1 VANVPETVR
10 TIVGLRHRHTTRL
23 HPENS
28 ALLGALFAML
38 VVWPVLVRNNYA
50 IDVANNVATYVVLG
64 LGLNIVIGF
73 AGLLDLG
80 YVAFYAVGA
89 YTAAFLMTHLG
100 WSLWECLLA
109 SAALAA
115 GFGILLGAP
124 TLRLRGDY
132 LAIVTLGFG
141 EIIRISLNNLTSI
154 TGGPNGIQG
163 IPKPSLFGTTLNQPI
178 HFYYLLL
185 FLAVVAIF
193 VSGRL
198 ADSRVGRAWAY
209 LREDHLA
216 AEVMGVNAVR
226 YKLLAFAMGATWAGL
241 AGAIFVSRIGI
252 ATPESFILAES
263 ILIVTIVVI
272 GGMGSVRGVVA
283 GALAMLLLPE
293 LFRPLQTYRL
303 LLFGLAMILMMRF
316 RPEGLLPS
324 RRRQRELQEEPEPG
338 MPTRSGQEAMD
349 RGG

>member
-1 VANVPETVR
+1 VANLLDTVR
-10 TIVGLRHRHTTRL
+10 SIGRHRRTARWRPE
-23 HPENS
+23 HP
-28 ALLGALFAML
+28 ALLAAALLLL
-38 VVWPVLVRNNYA
+38 VVWPLLVRNNYA
-50 IDVANNVATYVVLG
+50 VDVANNVATYVVLG
-64 LGLNIVIGF
+64 LGLNIVIGY

-89 YTAAFLMTHLG
+89 YVAAFLITQLG
-100 WSLWECLLA
+100 WSLWECMLI
-109 SAALAA
+109 SAAMAA
-115 GFGILLGAP
+115 VFGILLGAP

-141 EIIRISLNNLTSI
+141 EIIRITLNNLTSI

-163 IPKPSLFGTTLNQPI
+163 IPKPSLFGASFNQPI

-185 FLAVVAIF
+185 LLAVVAIF

-198 ADSRVGRAWAY
+198 ANSRVGRAWAY

-226 YKLLAFAMGATWAGL
+226 YKLLAFAMGASWAGL
-241 AGAIFVSRIGI
+241 AGAIFSSRIGI
-252 ATPESFILAES
+252 ATPESFILGES

-272 GGMGSVRGVVA
+272 GGMGSVYGVVA
-283 GALAMLLLPE
+283 GAFAMLLLPE

-303 LLFGLAMILMMRF
+303 LIFGVAMILMMRF

-324 RRRQRELQEEPEPG
+324 RRRQRELEEEPEPEVLVRPG
-338 MPTRSGQEAMD
+338 PEATEY
-349 RGG
+349 GG